1 MAAPTLEVVFA
12 FDADAGGETNF
23 FTLDDPVSG
32 VLDNTEF
39 TLGGEFSLVDVTQ
52 YVRNV
57 TVSRGRSRIVDK
69 VQSGSSTILLD
80 NRARLFDPTAGT
92 AVSPY
97 AASIVP
103 RKNVSVR
110 VNDEPVFTGLVD
122 DWNLSFPA
130 NDDYTTEAQCGDGF
144 LSLAQVTVGTATQ
157 SAELSSARVASVLT
171 DAQWPST
178 KRNIDTGEV
187 SLQADTPSEGTNVV
201 DYLSRVSDTEFGA
214 FFMSRDGDATFK
226 NRVAVQQFTDP
237 VLIGG
242 TGIPF
247 ESVEVDYGSEQLYNS
262 VELTRTNGGTATAT
276 DSTSQTTYG
285 VNEFT
290 RSGLLFD
297 DDTELQDL
305 ADYLLSLYKDPVL
318 RIEQVS
324 IVLDGLTVEQ
334 QRTVA
339 GLDITDPIEVTFSP
353 TVGPSITQYATVD
366 KIEFNLNPSRSTV
379 KLSVSTAQAAFI
391 LDSTAF
397 GVLDTDT
404 LGF

>member
-1 MAAPTLEVVFA
+1 MTAPTLEVVFA

-23 FTLDDPVSG
+23 FTLDDPVAG

-39 TLGGEFSLVDVTQ
+39 TLGGAFSLVDVTQ

-57 TVSRGRSRIVDK
+57 TVSRGRSRLVDK
-69 VQSGSSTILLD
+69 VQSGSSTIVLD

-92 AVSPY
+92 AISPY
-97 AASIVP
+97 ADSIVP
-103 RKNVSVR
+103 RKNVSIR
-110 VNDEPVFTGLVD
+110 VNDEPIFTGLVD
-122 DWNLSFPA
+122 DWNLSFPS
-130 NDDYTTEAQCGDGF
+130 NNDYTTEAQCADGF
-144 LSLAQVTVGTATQ
+144 LSLAQVSVSTATQ
-157 SAELSSARVASVLT
+157 SAELSSARVSSVLT
-171 DAQWPST
+171 DAAWPLS

-187 SLQADTPSEGTNVV
+187 SLQADTPRANTNVV
-201 DYLSRVSDTEFGA
+201 DYLARVSDTEFGA

-226 NRVAVQQFTDP
+226 NRIAVQEFTNP
-237 VLIGG
+237 LLIGG

-262 VELTRTNGGTATAT
+262 VELTRDNGGTAIAT
-276 DSTSQTTYG
+276 DATSQTAYG

-290 RSGLLFD
+290 RSNFLFD

-305 ADYLLSLYKDPVL
+305 ADYLLTRYKDPVL
-318 RIEQVS
+318 RIEQVN
-324 IVLDGLTVEQ
+324 IVLEALTVAQ
-334 QRTVA
+334 QRSIA
-339 GLDITDPIEVTFSP
+339 ALDITDPIEVTFTP
-353 TVGPSITQYATVD
+353 TIGPVITQYATVD
-366 KIEFNLNPSRSTV
+366 KIEFSLNPSRSTV

-391 LDSTAF
+391 LDSAAF